1 MLFLSKWKWY
11 IIGAAFAAYSVGVW
25 HVSSTY
31 ATASLVKAELERTQA
46 NNVLADR
53 IMKKLGEDQDKYA
66 NLARQ
71 LTREIANEILKD
83 PVYKSCRVTDGVR
96 DAIKRK
102 LDSQPD

>member
-31 ATASLVKAELERTQA
+31 ATASLVKAELERNQA
-46 NNVLADR
+46 NNVLSDK
-53 IMKKLGEDQDKYA
+53 IMNKLGEDQNKYA

-71 LTREIANEILKD
+71 LTRDIANEILKD
-83 PVYKSCRVTDGVR
+83 PVYKSCRITDGVR
-96 DAIKRK
+96 ESIQRK